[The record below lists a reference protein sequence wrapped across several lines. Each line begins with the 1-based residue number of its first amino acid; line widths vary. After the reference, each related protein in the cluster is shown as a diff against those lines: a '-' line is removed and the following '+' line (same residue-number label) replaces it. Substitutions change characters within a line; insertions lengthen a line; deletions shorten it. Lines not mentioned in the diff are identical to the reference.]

1 MRQFIKFMFASMLGT
16 LLIGL
21 VLIMLFF
28 GFLAALGSA
37 FSMESKAT
45 SVSDNSVLQIKL
57 NQPIIDRGPKDA
69 LNLDFGPFKGTGKL
83 GLNDILENIEKAK
96 HDDRIKGI
104 FMDLAMVDAGL
115 TTLKEIRDKL
125 VEFKAESGKPIVAF
139 ADVFTQKTYYLASVA
154 DHVYMVPQG
163 DLDMRGLRSEMMFFT
178 GLFEKLGVDI
188 QFIRGSDNKFKSFG
202 EAFTRKDMSPANK
215 MQVSTL
221 LNSIWGNYITE
232 VGAQRNLDTT
242 KLNAIAAGMLV
253 RKAEDAVSHGLVD
266 SLLYRDQ
273 VLTDLKQRMG
283 LDADKDIKF
292 VGLSDYTKAY
302 VAKVKP
308 EKDVSE
314 VSKRRDKIAV
324 VYAQGDIVDGES
336 SDGSIGG
343 ATLSEA
349 IRKAR
354 KDTSV
359 KAIVLRVNSP
369 GGSGLASDVIWR
381 EMLLTKAV
389 KPVVVSM
396 GDVAASGGYYI
407 SCAADRIYAE
417 PTTITGSIGVFGM
430 IPNMKGFF
438 NDKLGLTFDG
448 VQTHKYA
455 GMMTVTRPLSE
466 EEKGIIQG
474 FIDNFYTTFT
484 QRVAEGRGMQVAQVD
499 SIGQGRV
506 WTGVDALRIG
516 LVDELGGL
524 EAATAEAARRADLQE
539 GEYRLVG
546 YPEQKDFFQELRES
560 LNIQARSWLATEAFG
575 EDAEMLHRFEQVK
588 RVRSIT
594 GIQARMPFEVEV
606 Y

>member
-381 EMLLTKAV
+381 EMLLAKAV

-396 GDVAASGGYYI
+396 GDVAASEGTT
-407 SCAADRIYAE
+407 SAA
-417 PTTITGSIGVFGM
+417 
-430 IPNMKGFF
+430 
-438 NDKLGLTFDG
+438 LLTASM
-448 VQTHKYA
+448 QSPP
-455 GMMTVTRPLSE
+455 PLPGAS
-466 EEKGIIQG
+466 
-474 FIDNFYTTFT
+474 
-484 QRVAEGRGMQVAQVD
+484 ACSA
-499 SIGQGRV
+499 
-506 WTGVDALRIG
+506 
-516 LVDELGGL
+516 
-524 EAATAEAARRADLQE
+524 
-539 GEYRLVG
+539 
-546 YPEQKDFFQELRES
+546 
-560 LNIQARSWLATEAFG
+560 
-575 EDAEMLHRFEQVK
+575 
-588 RVRSIT
+588 
-594 GIQARMPFEVEV
+594 
-606 Y
+606 